1 MRRFRTQSPTAS
13 GQLKNDSFWLL
24 ARLKYFAVSVCW
36 FFLIAYDI
44 GFASALTGQENAQN
58 ANMQVLEGQKF
69 LQQHQYA
76 EAEQSFKSALKNTS
90 VSDSKSII
98 DLLNYIGATLHAQKK
113 EKEASDFF
121 SRALAALPEK
131 TDAGDV
137 RKAKILSNLS
147 LVHSSQGNSGKA
159 IECCEEALSVFR
171 AKNATPLDFAV
182 LLNSLGRMKLDA
194 GDAERARS
202 LFTES
207 ISVREK
213 IKGIKSVELV
223 SPLINLS
230 GAFLAQRKVDQ
241 AEEACRRASA
251 ICQQKDG
258 EDSRKLFPLLSN
270 LAAVQVEQHRYTEAI
285 STFNRAREVA
295 EKCFGRNSKE
305 TLTAYFALSEFYE
318 RDGQIELSEQSLTRA
333 IEICRFL
340 YGHAD
345 KKTLEATLALSH
357 LFELHGN
364 SAEAER
370 LRLLC
375 RLTQSK

>member
-1 MRRFRTQSPTAS
+1 MREFRTHSQTAS
-13 GQLKNDSFWLL
+13 GQLKNDAFWLL
-24 ARLKYFAVSVCW
+24 ARLKYFAISVCW
-36 FFLIAYDI
+36 FFLIAYDA
-44 GFASALTGQENAQN
+44 GFASALAGQPNAQN
-58 ANMQVLEGQKF
+58 ANMQVLEAQKF
-69 LQQHQYA
+69 LQNHQYA
-76 EAEQSFKSALKNTS
+76 EAEQLFKSALKNTS
-90 VSDSKSII
+90 LSDSKSTI

-121 SRALAALPEK
+121 SRALAALPEA
-131 TDAGDV
+131 TDAGDL

-147 LVHSSQGNSGKA
+147 LVHSAQGNSGKA
-159 IECCEEALSVFR
+159 MECCEEALSVFR
-171 AKNATPLDFAV
+171 AKNAAPLDLAV
-182 LLNSLGRMKLDA
+182 LLNSLGRMKMDA
-194 GDAERARS
+194 GDAEKAQS

-207 ISVREK
+207 IVLREK
-213 IKGIKSVELV
+213 LKGSNSIELV

-230 GAFLAQRKVDQ
+230 GAFLAQGKADR
-241 AEEACRRASA
+241 AEGACRRALA

-258 EDSRKLFPLLSN
+258 ADSRKLFPLLSN
-270 LAAVQVEQHRYTEAI
+270 LAAVQVEQHRYTEAV
-285 STFNRAREVA
+285 STSNRAREVA
-295 EKCFGRNSKE
+295 EKYFGRNSAE
-305 TLTAYFALSEFYE
+305 TLAAYFSLSELYE
-318 RDGQIELSEQSLTRA
+318 KEGQINLSEQSLTRA
-333 IEICRFL
+333 VEICRFL